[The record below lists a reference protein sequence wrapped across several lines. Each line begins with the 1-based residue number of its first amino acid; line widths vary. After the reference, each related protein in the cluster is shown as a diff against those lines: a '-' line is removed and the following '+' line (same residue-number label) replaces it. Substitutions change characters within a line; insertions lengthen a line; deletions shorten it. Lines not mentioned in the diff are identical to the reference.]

1 MPSNALEAARAQYDD
16 LLSQGLALDLQRGQ
30 PSDADFDLSNDM
42 LLAVT
47 PGDTVEDGFELRN
60 YSGPP
65 AAAGLPSARAMF
77 GDYLGVKPEQIFVWN
92 NASLEL
98 QGLVLSF
105 ALLHGRPGSTGG
117 WAFGGKPK
125 MIVTVPG
132 YDRHFLLLKTLG
144 FELIEVRM
152 RADGPDLD
160 DVEEAAKD
168 PAVKGIVFVPT
179 YSNPTGDTISPQN
192 AARLA
197 AMPTAAPDFT
207 ILADDAYRGHHL
219 TDTPAQV
226 VNLVELCE
234 AAGNPD
240 RAFVYGSTSK
250 ITFAGGG
257 LGFVGSSEANIAWV
271 GKYVGAQSIGPNK
284 LEQARHV
291 RFLGN
296 HPGGIAGLMRKHA
309 EIIAPKFAAVGQVLT
324 EVLGEGG
331 GGYATWT
338 QPAGGYFISLD
349 TVDPVASRVVELAGQ
364 AGITVTPAGATF
376 PDTDP
381 DNANIRL
388 APTRPPLEEV
398 SVAMRGLAVCIRL
411 AAEEYRAG

>member
-1 MPSNALEAARAQYDD
+1 MSSNALEAARAQYDE
-16 LLSQGLALDLQRGQ
+16 LLAQGLALDLQRGQ
-30 PSDADFDLSNDM
+30 PSDADFDLSDAM
-42 LLAVT
+42 LTAVT

-65 AAAGLPSARAMF
+65 AAAGLPSARALF
-77 GDYLGVKPEQIFVWN
+77 GEYLGVRPEQTLVWN

-98 QGLVLSF
+98 QALVLNF
-105 ALLHGRPGSTGG
+105 ALLHGLPGSERG
-117 WAFGGKPK
+117 WAFGDRPK

-144 FELIEVRM
+144 FDLVPVRM
-152 RADGPDLD
+152 RPDGPDLD
-160 DVEEAAKD
+160 AVGQAAQD

-197 AMPTAAPDFT
+197 TMAAAAPDFT

-219 TDTPAQV
+219 TDTPAEL
-226 VNLVELCE
+226 VNLTALCE
-234 AAGNPD
+234 EAGHPD

-250 ITFAGGG
+250 ITFAGAG
-257 LGFVGSSEANIAWV
+257 LGFVGSSEANIAWL
-271 GKYVGAQSIGPNK
+271 GRYVSAQSIGPNK

-291 RFLGN
+291 RFLRD
-296 HPGGIAGLMRKHA
+296 HPGGIAGLMTRHA
-309 EIIAPKFAAVGQVLT
+309 ALIAPKFAAVGEALT

-349 TVDPVASRVVELAGQ
+349 TVDPVATRVVELAGR
-364 AGITVTPAGATF
+364 AGIKVTPAGATF
-376 PDTDP
+376 PDGDP
-381 DNANIRL
+381 DDTNIRL
-388 APTRPPLEEV
+388 APTRPPLQEV
-398 SVAMRGLAVCIRL
+398 SVAMRGLAVCVTL
-411 AAEEYRAG
+411 AAEEYRTG